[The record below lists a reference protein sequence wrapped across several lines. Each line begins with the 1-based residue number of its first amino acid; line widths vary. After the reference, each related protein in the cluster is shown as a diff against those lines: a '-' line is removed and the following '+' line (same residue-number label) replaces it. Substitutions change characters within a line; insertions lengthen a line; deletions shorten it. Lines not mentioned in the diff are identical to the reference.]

1 MAGVPDWQGVA
12 VPEGNMMKLVTRPK
26 RLTLMLGAGLIGTL
40 AAFTLV
46 APAASAQS
54 AGDGY
59 VRLAHLSPNTPAV
72 DVYLYS
78 FGDSTA
84 QLVLRHVAYGT
95 VSPFEQLAAGEYTV
109 AMRQAGAAAS
119 TQPVLSTTV
128 NVMAGDAYTVAGMGP
143 ASGLRLEVFNDP
155 LTTPPGSA
163 LVQVIQASLQQDSV
177 SVTAGNTQLA
187 SALPFGQATAFVA
200 APAGT
205 WTVRVTGP
213 SETASEQVNLAAGTV
228 QTLVVLDG
236 QNGLTIDLLLD
247 AAGSAVAPTS
257 GVQTGLGGTAARPGR
272 PLLPW
277 LAAGIAGLLLAL
289 CGGALVGRRRR
300 PALHAR

>member
-1 MAGVPDWQGVA
+1 
-12 VPEGNMMKLVTRPK
+12 MMKLVTRPK
-26 RLTLMLGAGLIGTL
+26 RLTLLLGAGLIATL
-40 AAFTLV
+40 AAVTLV

-54 AGDGY
+54 AGNGY

-95 VSPFEQLAAGEYTV
+95 VSPFEHLPAGEYTV

-119 TQPVLSTTV
+119 TQPVLSTTINIV
-128 NVMAGDAYTVAGMGP
+128 AGDAYTVAGMGP

-177 SVTAGNTQLA
+177 SVTAGGTQLV

-213 SETASEQVNLAAGTV
+213 SETASEQVTLAAGTV

-247 AAGSAVAPTS
+247 AAGSAVAPAA

-277 LAAGIAGLLLAL
+277 VAAGIAGLLLAA
-289 CGGALVGRRRR
+289 CGAALVGRRRR

>member
-1 MAGVPDWQGVA
+1 
-12 VPEGNMMKLVTRPK
+12 MMKLVIRPK
-26 RLTLMLGAGLIGTL
+26 RLTRLLGAGLIGTL
-40 AAFTLV
+40 AAVTLV
-46 APAASAQS
+46 APAAWAQG

-78 FGDSTA
+78 FGDSSA
-84 QLVLRHVAYGT
+84 LLVLHHVAYGT

-109 AMRQAGAAAS
+109 AMRPAGAAAS
-119 TQPVLSTTV
+119 TQPVLSTTI
-128 NVMAGDAYTVAGMGP
+128 NVAAGDAYTVAGMGP
-143 ASGLRLEVFNDP
+143 ASGLRLAVFNDP

-177 SVTAGNTQLA
+177 SVTADGTQLA
-187 SALPFGQATAFVA
+187 SALPFGQATAFVT

-205 WTVRVTGP
+205 WTVRVIGP
-213 SETASEQVNLAAGTV
+213 SETASEQVSLAAGTV

-236 QNGLTIDLLLD
+236 QNGLTIDPLLD
-247 AAGSAVAPTS
+247 AAGSAIAPTA
-257 GVQTGLGGTAARPGR
+257 GVQTGLGGTAGRPGR

-277 LAAGIAGLLLAL
+277 VAAGIAGLLLAA
-289 CGGALVGRRRR
+289 CGATLVGRRRR
-300 PALHAR
+300 PAQHAR

>member
-1 MAGVPDWQGVA
+1 MTM
-12 VPEGNMMKLVTRPK
+12 NLVTRPR
-26 RLTLMLGAGLIGTL
+26 RLPRLLGAGLIGTL
-40 AAFTLV
+40 ALLALA
-46 APAASAQS
+46 APTASAQS
-54 AGDGY
+54 TGNGY

-84 QLVLRHVAYGT
+84 QLVLHHVAYGT

-109 AMRQAGAAAS
+109 AMRLAGAAAS

-128 NVMAGDAYTVAGMGP
+128 SVAAGDAYTVAGMGP

-155 LTTPPGSA
+155 LTTPPGAA
-163 LVQVIQASLQQDSV
+163 LVQVIEASLQQNSV
-177 SVTAGNTQLA
+177 TVTAGSTQLA

-213 SETASEQVNLAAGTV
+213 SETASEQINLAAGTV

-236 QNGLTIDLLLD
+236 QSGLTIDPLLD
-247 AAGSAVAPTS
+247 AAGSAVAPAG
-257 GVQTGLGGTAARPGR
+257 GVQTGLGGTAARPER

-277 LAAGIAGLLLAL
+277 VAGGLAGLLLAT
-289 CGGALVGRRRR
+289 CGAILVGRRRR

>member
-1 MAGVPDWQGVA
+1 
-12 VPEGNMMKLVTRPK
+12 MMKLVTTPK
-26 RLTLMLGAGLIGTL
+26 RLTRLLGAGLIGTL
-40 AAFTLV
+40 AAVALI

-84 QLVLRHVAYGT
+84 LLVLQHVAYGT

-109 AMRQAGAAAS
+109 AMRPAGAAAS
-119 TQPVLSTTV
+119 TQPVLSTTI
-128 NVMAGDAYTVAGMGP
+128 NVAVGDAYTVAGMGP
-143 ASGLRLEVFNDP
+143 ASGLRLEIFNDP

-177 SVTAGNTQLA
+177 SVTAGGTQLA
-187 SALPFGQATAFVA
+187 SALPFGRATAFVT

-213 SETASEQVNLAAGTV
+213 SEAASEQVTLTAGTV

-236 QNGLTIDLLLD
+236 QNGLTIDPLLD
-247 AAGSAVAPTS
+247 AAGSAIAPTA

-277 LAAGIAGLLLAL
+277 VAAGIGGLLLAA
-289 CGGALVGRRRR
+289 CGAILVGRRRR

>member
-1 MAGVPDWQGVA
+1 M
-12 VPEGNMMKLVTRPK
+12 NLVTPPRPLT
-26 RLTLMLGAGLIGTL
+26 RLTGLLAAGLLGTLAPLTLM
-40 AAFTLV
+40 
-46 APAASAQS
+46 APAVAQS
-54 AGDGY
+54 IGDSY
-59 VRLAHLSPNTPAV
+59 IRLAHLSPNTPAV

-78 FGDSTA
+78 FGDPTA
-84 QLVLRHVAYGT
+84 QLVLHHVAYGT

-109 AMRQAGAAAS
+109 AMRPTGAAAS

-128 NVMAGDAYTVAGMGP
+128 DIAAGDAYTVAGMGP
-143 ASGLRLEVFNDP
+143 ASGLRLQVFNDP
-155 LTTPPGSA
+155 LTTPPGSV

-177 SVTAGNTQLA
+177 SVTVGGTRLA
-187 SALPFGQATAFVA
+187 SALPFGQATGFVA

-213 SETASEQVNLAAGTV
+213 SETASEQIDLVAGTV

-236 QNGLTIDLLLD
+236 KHGLTIDPLLD
-247 AAGSAVAPTS
+247 AAGSAVAPTP
-257 GVQTGLGGTAARPGR
+257 GVQTGLGGTVARPGR

-277 LAAGIAGLLLAL
+277 VAAGIAGLLLAT
-289 CGGALVGRRRR
+289 GGAALVGRRRR

>member
-1 MAGVPDWQGVA
+1 MI
-12 VPEGNMMKLVTRPK
+12 LVTRPR
-26 RLTLMLGAGLIGTL
+26 RLTRLLGAGLIGTL
-40 AAFTLV
+40 AMLTLA

-54 AGDGY
+54 PGDGY

-84 QLVLRHVAYGT
+84 QLVLDHVAYGT

-109 AMRQAGAAAS
+109 AMRLAGAAAS
-119 TQPVLSTTV
+119 TEPVLSTTV
-128 NVMAGDAYTVAGMGP
+128 SVSAGDAYTVAGMGP
-143 ASGLRLEVFNDP
+143 AAGLRLAVFDDP

-177 SVTAGNTQLA
+177 SVTAGGTQLA
-187 SALPFGQATAFVA
+187 SDLPFGQATAFVS
-200 APAGT
+200 APPGT
-205 WTVRVTGP
+205 WTVQVAGP
-213 SETASEQVNLAAGTV
+213 SEHTSEQVSLAAGTV

-236 QNGLTIDLLLD
+236 QHGLLLDTLLD
-247 AAGSAVAPTS
+247 AAGSAVAPVS
-257 GVQTGLGGTAARPGR
+257 GVQTGLGGAAARPGA

-277 LAAGIAGLLLAL
+277 AAAGLAGLILAV
-289 CGGALVGRRRR
+289 GGAAFAGRRSQ
-300 PALHAR
+300 PARHAR